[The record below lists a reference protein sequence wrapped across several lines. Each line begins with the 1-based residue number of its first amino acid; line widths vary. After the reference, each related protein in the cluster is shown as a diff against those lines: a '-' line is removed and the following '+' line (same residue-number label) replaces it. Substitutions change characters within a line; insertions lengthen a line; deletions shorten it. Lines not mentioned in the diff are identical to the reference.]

1 MNGNSDQIRSKLS
14 TKIVNTMLA
23 IILVLGLSPLSKA
36 SASVVNDSAQQ
47 NAEQAQQVATESA
60 DSASGSASDATGA
73 VSGTASAASGT
84 AAANGSAS
92 GTANAATGTAATP
105 ADQSANSVTGG
116 GASGAVSTNS
126 AATANASASQNTPQ
140 PAAQNGNGVAVQA
153 NEYNPDA
160 ESREVT
166 QGLSVTIYKD
176 KGCNDPL
183 GDEAVSA
190 DTVLYGKVNI
200 DFSSSEAPTLACP
213 NIAYKLPA
221 DQIDAPNQGPST
233 LYDSGNNVAGTW
245 SIKDGVAYLKYNED
259 WLRAHSSNMTAHF
272 SFDFTLADSNKG
284 DGSQTTVSFPRVA
297 NGVTIK
303 TKDGN
308 VDGNKF
314 GASPS
319 KEWETPKFDA
329 SDNSYTWTIRVSP
342 STFATNLTI
351 DDEIGSN
358 LEYVSDSFK
367 LVDANGNQVAGTC
380 SASIDGKK
388 AAISL
393 GDLSKGTYYVQYK
406 TTVSSSALSA
416 LKDNTQL
423 ENVGNKATW
432 TWGKDGQNKSNEVSR
447 DPQKVKYNM
456 VSKSSS
462 GTSDDITWTV
472 ELNAGDLKADMS
484 NYAFSDTLGAGHSF
498 KQGTQYEVKD
508 ASGATI
514 ASGPVDPSTKN
525 LQVTLPSNVGKQKLT
540 VTYHTTMDDASSKDA
555 VSNKVEATPPASS
568 VYPKGE
574 AEASYQPDDNETYI
588 TKKLT
593 DSSTVEQ
600 DGYATWSST
609 INFTK
614 LSQSTDPTTIV
625 FYDKIE
631 KKAWTG
637 HMTFDNV
644 VVSVDGTNQVLSKDT
659 DYALTK
665 NGQYSEI
672 EITFK
677 NTDLV
682 KSLLGANGH
691 DVIVSYRT
699 HCDISNDVYTNT
711 SSLKVS
717 NVDKGS
723 ASDSYAIDKAVIPE
737 VSKWVGGTWWDANY
751 YWGEGEAKGAWIT
764 SWNVA
769 VNKTSKS
776 GKAVAAA
783 DLKGQP
789 IVVKDTMDKG
799 MVYVDGSAGY
809 NLIADNNSLSKWQQ
823 DFKNSGSVSAQD
835 GKTVF
840 TIPTDAVTT
849 AEGSTK
855 AYAELWY
862 RTAVKPSSVE
872 VGTSKDFSNTAEA
885 KSGETVFPSA
895 TSKTTVTNNVLE
907 KTSARAADDSHVTYT
922 IKVNPN
928 ALDLNPNSDS
938 LTLTDVMDSGCSFTN
953 GSLRV
958 TQNGN
963 DITNSISYSLEN
975 TQGDNGAAATKLTL
989 TVPDSASLVVTYDV
1003 APQGALD
1010 DEVVIN
1016 NTVSLNGFTNAV
1028 VPTSGKWRVQKSNAG
1043 TEAQSYGIT
1052 VRKTDD
1058 TGKMPLKGAQFSLYK
1073 VDLDKSTANNLVTE
1087 PVSGNVDVETN
1098 LFGVASFGSKDQ
1110 PLDANV
1116 LYYYVETKAPSGYE
1130 ITNPNP
1136 TYVMFSGTSAQDK
1149 KDYAAAL
1156 EKAQALGI
1164 NPSAGTSFSVY
1175 DKKKDETQPTGSAML
1190 SVQKKVNSGDPAAD
1204 QSFDFSIVG
1213 NDEASKSKMP
1223 EHISATT
1230 TGVSVAS
1237 FGKINFTKE
1246 DIGKTYVYTIKETS
1260 AAPNDGKVWTMARD
1274 VTATVTVGSPTEDA
1288 PSVIPVSVAYSS
1300 ASADGSAALFNNTF
1314 KAPDSATAQLKI
1326 HKTVEAVE
1334 GSNISPD
1341 EKFTFELYKA
1351 DENGDKTD
1359 EKIGDSISVE
1369 RNGEANF
1376 EDLSFDAE
1384 GTCNYVIHEV
1394 GHDDHGW
1401 VPASDVKAQ
1410 VVVGKSN
1417 DGARFEVKSITY
1429 NGKADECASF
1439 VDTYKAKGTSAQLGA
1454 KKLLDGAVLN
1464 KDQFQFQLKDADG
1477 KVLQTKANDGD
1488 GKVTFDDISYDKA
1501 GEYVY
1506 SISEV
1511 IPSDAVNDVKD
1522 GITYDPSA
1530 HTVKVV
1536 VTDGGQG
1543 QLHASVKYDD
1553 SDTVPVFTNKYTPA
1567 TGSFSID
1574 IQKTVN
1580 GSSENGIVNGYAFSA
1595 AAMGDNA
1602 DQAPKLD
1609 SIITG
1614 EDGKAS
1620 FVGSLAESDMG
1631 KTYRYEISETSKQ
1644 KDGWTNALSQTVEVK
1659 VSDHRNAEGKIDA
1672 AISYPEG
1679 ASCLTFN
1686 NTYTAKGS
1694 ATLSV
1699 VKQVN
1704 GEAPAEDQAFDF
1716 ALSRDGADA
1725 DSAEAPLPEQCTATT
1740 NGSASASFGAIEF
1753 TKDDI
1758 GKTYHYVITETSNL
1772 GDGWTKADPVK
1783 VTVSVGEPSSDNL
1796 ASIPVSVSYGDN
1808 NAASQDGSALFNNTY
1823 REVGGSFSLAL
1834 KKSVEGKNLDR
1845 SFDFAV
1851 EAVGENADNAPRFEQ
1866 TVASS
1871 DESGNASFGFAK
1883 LTAENKG
1890 KTYTYKISETSSL
1903 GAGWTKAADVYAKVA
1918 VSDSLN
1924 NEGDYW
1930 ATVSYSANKDGSAP
1944 YSGSA
1949 QFANKYQQ
1957 ASGSFGLDLV
1967 KTVNGKSEN
1976 VSGFWFKATSDDEGA
1991 PSFDEQVTDAEG
2003 KASFKF
2009 DGLDDSYEGKEFT
2022 YTISEDLENG
2032 KGWTKAADVA
2042 AKVQIGQRGDDNKF
2056 HPTVTY
2062 EGFSAGSVAAFNNT
2076 YTATGSAVLSVI
2088 KKVNGAEPDSD
2099 AEFEFALSAGLK
2111 TRDAPLPSV
2120 TTCKT
2125 IGSKAAKFGEI
2136 SYSLSDAGKT
2146 YEYRIHETTPAT
2158 VGWTMAGDVIA
2169 KVTVGVDNGDG
2180 TLKPST
2186 VEYVDADN
2194 EQASAAVD
2202 TQNSAALFNNQYQQA
2217 SGKFQLGLTKTVN
2230 GGVPLQGETF
2240 KFSATSSDEGAPTF
2254 NNVTTDE
2261 NGEAKFAEAT
2271 LSDKDAGKT
2280 YTYRIHEVSDLT
2292 DGSGSWTKAPDV
2304 IATVQVSN
2312 RTDNNELT
2320 ATVTYKQD
2328 SAEARSAESAAVFNN
2343 EYQPKSV
2350 SAPIEISKT
2359 VNGGALLTGESF
2371 TFQLTDNDG
2380 KQIGEEKTISGND
2393 AEAKAT
2399 FTTPDLTEPGEYT
2412 YWVKESS
2419 SPGENWTNDEPIK
2432 VVVKVGTEGKR
2443 DLKIE
2448 SVKYFRGT
2456 EELPAAVFNNTHADK
2471 NAEAFLKVS
2480 KTVNGA
2486 EDKNL
2491 QKQFEFQLQPKN
2503 NAPMPEGFDKATV
2516 TGTSSVSFSKIVYDK
2531 AGAYNY
2537 VIHESS
2543 KPGPGWKN
2551 AADVNATVEVGYA
2564 DNGRDLVVKS
2574 IEYNNQKVDAAAF
2587 DNAYEATGQVTLSV
2601 VKQVNGKDPMAG
2613 EKFQFALTGQ
2623 NGAPMPAEGV
2633 TCETVGNALA
2643 QFGSIPFTLADAG
2656 KTYTYTISEVS
2667 QGGFGWKMADPVTAT
2682 VTVGQDSGDGTLSAS
2697 TVTYSV
2703 SGANGEAALF
2713 NNIYT
2718 ANTQVALGVHKTVQ
2732 GGTDKVKD
2740 ESFDF
2745 ELHEAD
2751 EQGNMTG
2758 EVIGTVSA
2766 KANETKSFNP
2776 ISYTTADAGKT
2787 FTYWIHEVGHNDKG
2801 WTADKDAKVTVK
2813 VSENADRS
2821 LATEVAYDRGA
2832 SAAEFANTYATSGQ
2846 ATLSVLKTV
2855 NGGTDEGMGQKFHFD
2870 LYNADDQG
2878 NAQGEKISSVEAGV
2892 GEKASFGAI
2901 DLSGEGTYHYV
2912 IKEAGYNDGAWFAA
2926 GDVVATVTA
2935 ADNGDGTLNV
2945 SVKYSNA
2952 DSQQDAALFDNAY
2965 APATATIQVKKTVN
2979 GEKAPADTHF
2989 TFELQ
2994 PQDGAPMPEEATAD
3008 TFGGDTCSF
3017 GDIEYT
3023 QPDTYRYVIHET
3035 ANLGEGWTNAADVP
3049 VTVKV
3054 VRDGDA
3060 RTLKVES
3067 VDYGDST
3074 YVEDGQ
3080 TMALFDNKYVP
3091 SQPEGP
3097 GSNTP
3102 EQQQPAGGASSDSQ
3116 AVTNDVKAAGVKTG
3130 DNLMVVGGAIA
3141 VVAVAAAAIAAFAL
3155 RRRKH

>member
-36 SASVVNDSAQQ
+36 SASVVNDPVQQ

-153 NEYNPDA
+153 SGSSGSIIIDEDTASNVTLEIFTDANHANKWNGEPITENDTLYAAMKVAFSSSDTPNPNQLVVKYKFPSNISVKDLDGGVLRDDTGNRA
-160 ESREVT
+160 GTWTVGSDGYAVLTYDESWVKNHPSGVVANLEFEFALNAGTVH
-166 QGLSVTIYKD
+166 D
-176 KGCNDPL
+176 
-183 GDEAVSA
+183 GD
-190 DTVLYGKVNI
+190 KVNI
-200 DFSSSEAPTLACP
+200 AFP
-213 NIAYKLPA
+213 
-221 DQIDAPNQGPST
+221 G
-233 LYDSGNNVAGTW
+233 AGRVV
-245 SIKDGVAYLKYNED
+245 SI
-259 WLRAHSSNMTAHF
+259 
-272 SFDFTLADSNKG
+272 
-284 DGSQTTVSFPRVA
+284 P
-297 NGVTIK
+297 IK
-303 TKDGN
+303 EGN
-308 VDGNKF
+308 VNGNKW
-314 GASPS
+314 GNYNASTG
-319 KEWETPKFDA
+319 KI
-329 SDNSYTWTIRVSP
+329 TWTIQLNPETDV
-342 STFATNLTI
+342 
-351 DDEIGSN
+351 SN
-358 LEYVSDSFK
+358 LVVSDTLGKNLSFVEGSFK
-367 LVDANGNQVAGTC
+367 L
-380 SASIDGKK
+380 DGKEVTGT
-388 AAISL
+388 INGQTSTITCGL
-393 GDLSKGTYYVQYK
+393 VSKGWHTLTYE
-406 TTVSSSALSA
+406 TTISEEALTKLGNNES
-416 LKDNTQL
+416 LSDVDND
-423 ENVGNKATW
+423 ATW
-432 TWGKDGQNKSNEVSR
+432 SWGTSGQKKDPGVHSDGPNNIQ
-447 DPQKVKYNM
+447 YNM
-456 VSKSSS
+456 VSKSAGS
-462 GTSDDITWTV
+462 GSSDDITWTV
-472 ELNAGDLKADMS
+472 SVNGGNLKADMAGYKFTDS
-484 NYAFSDTLGAGHSF
+484 LQPGHTYKGSATIKADDGTTTTVDLDPSSGSFEYVFPDGAG
-498 KQGTQYEVKD
+498 KQHY
-508 ASGATI
+508 TI
-514 ASGPVDPSTKN
+514 
-525 LQVTLPSNVGKQKLT
+525 
-540 VTYHTTMDDASSKDA
+540 TYHTQMTDTSSKDEVKNTA
-555 VSNKVEATPPASS
+555 TVEKENAPSGRSENRYLPPDNDPYINKS
-568 VYPKGE
+568 
-574 AEASYQPDDNETYI
+574 
-588 TKKLT
+588 LT
-593 DSSTVEQ
+593 DSSEIANGVAKWKSII
-600 DGYATWSST
+600 Y
-609 INFTK
+609 F
-614 LSQSTDPTTIV
+614 SQMAKGTDPNSVEFSDWISIPGNNKRALFSDVVLTT
-625 FYDKIE
+625 
-631 KKAWTG
+631 A
-637 HMTFDNV
+637 
-644 VVSVDGTNQVLSKDT
+644 DGTGLVQGSDYVLKSDEWNK
-659 DYALTK
+659 
-665 NGQYSEI
+665 I
-672 EITFK
+672 VITFSEAC
-677 NTDLV
+677 V
-682 KSLLGANGH
+682 KKLIDEKT
-691 DVIVSYRT
+691 DVIVSYT
-699 HCDISNDVYTNT
+699 TTVTDPVNGAYLNT
-711 SSLKVS
+711 SQIQTDKITKQANASYDYDNGSLPAITKKQTNDT
-717 NVDKGS
+717 NVEWDQ
-723 ASDSYAIDKAVIPE
+723 SYD
-737 VSKWVGGTWWDANY
+737 WGDGT
-751 YWGEGEAKGAWIT
+751 KGAWIV
-764 SWNVA
+764 SWTVHVNCDEPNSWTHNSANVDFA
-769 VNKTSKS
+769 GADVTVVDSLPDNSVV
-776 GKAVAAA
+776 VA
-783 DLKGQP
+783 D
-789 IVVKDTMDKG
+789 
-799 MVYVDGSAGY
+799 SAKY
-809 NLIADNNSLSKWQQ
+809 NLWGANIWWQIP
-823 DFKNSGSVSAQD
+823 SVDSSSNPV
-835 GKTVF
+835 KF
-840 TIPTDAVTT
+840 TIPTKNAGEHYKGIVELQYKTATKASDIEAGKTTTLTNTAT
-849 AEGSTK
+849 AESGTKKFPEGSKSVDVDNKVITK
-855 AYAELWY
+855 DAQQVPNDSYIRY
-862 RTAVKPSSVE
+862 
-872 VGTSKDFSNTAEA
+872 
-885 KSGETVFPSA
+885 TV
-895 TSKTTVTNNVLE
+895 N
-907 KTSARAADDSHVTYT
+907 
-922 IKVNPN
+922 VNPG
-928 ALDLNPNSDS
+928 ALDLSQDSDE
-938 LTLTDVMDSGCSFTN
+938 LTLTDEMDAKCTFDPSSLVVKDLNTGDEVQGCSAK
-953 GSLRV
+953 
-958 TQNGN
+958 
-963 DITNSISYSLEN
+963 ISN
-975 TQGDNGAAATKLTL
+975 VDGKTRLTL
-989 TVPDSASLVVTYDV
+989 TVPDQRALSVSYEVKPAGQVGDTVHLTNDASLSCDVGGAASHSKDWVVQRSSAS
-1003 APQGALD
+1003 
-1010 DEVVIN
+1010 
-1016 NTVSLNGFTNAV
+1016 
-1028 VPTSGKWRVQKSNAG
+1028 TSGS
-1043 TEAQSYGIT
+1043 SYGFSIT
-1052 VRKTDD
+1052 KYDESD
-1058 TGKMPLKGAQFSLYK
+1058 LSKKLKGAEFTLYQ
-1073 VDLDKSTANNLVTE
+1073 VDIAKAQNLVSGGMFLDEAIQQASTVKTTSETGEDGSVTFGTE
-1087 PVSGNVDVETN
+1087 ND
-1098 LFGVASFGSKDQ
+1098 
-1110 PLDANV
+1110 PLSQAV
-1116 LYYYVETKAPSGYE
+1116 LYWYKETSAPSGYKLSD
-1130 ITNPNP
+1130 NVQ
-1136 TYVMFSGTSAQDK
+1136 YVMLSGSTDQMKEQYKEAYEQAKQLGVDPSNAYSLIATDEAN
-1149 KDYAAAL
+1149 DAA
-1156 EKAQALGI
+1156 
-1164 NPSAGTSFSVY
+1164 
-1175 DKKKDETQPTGSAML
+1175 TGSATL
-1190 SVQKKVNSGDPAAD
+1190 AVQKKVNGSDPADGA
-1204 QSFDFSIVG
+1204 SFNFKLSAVDG
-1213 NDEASKSKMP
+1213 APMPASGG
-1223 EHISATT
+1223 EEVATT
-1230 TGVSVAS
+1230 GKDAKS
-1237 FGKINFTKE
+1237 FGSVTFDTPGTYEYKIE
-1246 DIGKTYVYTIKETS
+1246 ETS
-1260 AAPNDGKVWTMARD
+1260 PAPDDGNVWTMAGPVYAR
-1274 VTATVTVGSPTEDA
+1274 VTVGDA
-1288 PSVIPVSVAYSS
+1288 AGDSKVLPVSVKYYSDEACEHE
-1300 ASADGSAALFNNTF
+1300 ASDSVAVFNNTF

-1351 DENGDKTD
+1351 VENGDKTD

-1384 GTCNYVIHEV
+1384 GTYNYVIHEV

-1543 QLHASVKYDD
+1543 QLHASVEYGD
-1553 SDTVPVFTNKYTPA
+1553 SDTVPTFTNKYTPA
-1567 TGSFSID
+1567 TGF
-1574 IQKTVN
+1574 
-1580 GSSENGIVNGYAFSA
+1580 
-1595 AAMGDNA
+1595 
-1602 DQAPKLD
+1602 
-1609 SIITG
+1609 
-1614 EDGKAS
+1614 
-1620 FVGSLAESDMG
+1620 
-1631 KTYRYEISETSKQ
+1631 
-1644 KDGWTNALSQTVEVK
+1644 
-1659 VSDHRNAEGKIDA
+1659 
-1672 AISYPEG
+1672 
-1679 ASCLTFN
+1679 
-1686 NTYTAKGS
+1686 

-1704 GEAPAEDQAFDF
+1704 GEAPAKGQTFDF

-1725 DSAEAPLPEQCTATT
+1725 DSAEAPLPEQCSATT

-1783 VTVSVGEPSSDNL
+1783 ATVSVGEPSSDNL

-1903 GAGWTKAADVYAKVA
+1903 GTGWTKAADVYAKVA

-1930 ATVSYSANKDGSAP
+1930 ATVSYSANEDGSAP

-1949 QFANKYQQ
+1949 QFVNKYQQ

-2009 DGLDDSYEGKEFT
+2009 DGLDDSYAGKEFT

-2032 KGWTKAADVA
+2032 KGWTKAADVVA
-2042 AKVQIGQRGDDNKF
+2042 MVQIGQRGDDNKF

-2062 EGFSAGSVAAFNNT
+2062 EGFPSGSVPTFNNT
-2076 YTATGSAVLSVI
+2076 YTATGSATLSVV
-2088 KKVNGAEPDSD
+2088 KKVNGNDPDSD
-2099 AEFEFALSAGLK
+2099 AEFEFALGSE
-2111 TRDAPLPSV
+2111 THDAPLPSV

-2125 IGSKAAKFGEI
+2125 IGSNEASFGEI

-2186 VEYVDADN
+2186 VEYVKADA
-2194 EQASAAVD
+2194 EQTSASVD
-2202 TQNSAALFNNQYQQA
+2202 AQNSAALFNNQYQQA

-2240 KFSATSSDEGAPTF
+2240 EFSATSSDEGAPTF

-2380 KQIGEEKTISGND
+2380 KQIGEEKTISGSD

-2412 YWVKESS
+2412 YWVKETS

-2456 EELPAAVFNNTHADK
+2456 EELPAAVFNNIHADK
-2471 NAEAFLKVS
+2471 KAEAVLKVS
-2480 KTVNGA
+2480 KTVNGTKD
-2486 EDKNL
+2486 ENL

-2516 TGTSSVSFSKIVYDK
+2516 TGTSSAWFGKIVYDK
-2531 AGAYNY
+2531 AGTYNY

-2543 KPGPGWKN
+2543 EPGAGWTN
-2551 AADVNATVEVGYA
+2551 AADVEATVEVAYA

-2574 IEYNNQKVDAAAF
+2574 IEYNNQKTDAAAF
-2587 DNAYEATGQVTLSV
+2587 DNTYEATGQATLSV
-2601 VKQVNGKDPMAG
+2601 AKQVNGKDPLAG

-2732 GGTDKVKD
+2732 GGTDKVRD

-2787 FTYWIHEVGHNDKG
+2787 FMYWIHEVGHNDKG

-2832 SAAEFANTYATSGQ
+2832 SAAEFTNTYATSGQ

-2855 NGGTDEGMGQKFHFD
+2855 NGGTDEGVGQKFHFD

-2892 GEKASFGAI
+2892 GEKANFGAI

-3054 VRDGDA
+3054 VRDEDA

-3097 GSNTP
+3097 GGNTP

>member
-1 MNGNSDQIRSKLS
+1 
-14 TKIVNTMLA
+14 
-23 IILVLGLSPLSKA
+23 
-36 SASVVNDSAQQ
+36 
-47 NAEQAQQVATESA
+47 
-60 DSASGSASDATGA
+60 
-73 VSGTASAASGT
+73 
-84 AAANGSAS
+84 
-92 GTANAATGTAATP
+92 
-105 ADQSANSVTGG
+105 
-116 GASGAVSTNS
+116 
-126 AATANASASQNTPQ
+126 
-140 PAAQNGNGVAVQA
+140 
-153 NEYNPDA
+153 
-160 ESREVT
+160 
-166 QGLSVTIYKD
+166 
-176 KGCNDPL
+176 
-183 GDEAVSA
+183 
-190 DTVLYGKVNI
+190 
-200 DFSSSEAPTLACP
+200 
-213 NIAYKLPA
+213 
-221 DQIDAPNQGPST
+221 
-233 LYDSGNNVAGTW
+233 
-245 SIKDGVAYLKYNED
+245 
-259 WLRAHSSNMTAHF
+259 
-272 SFDFTLADSNKG
+272 
-284 DGSQTTVSFPRVA
+284 
-297 NGVTIK
+297 
-303 TKDGN
+303 
-308 VDGNKF
+308 
-314 GASPS
+314 
-319 KEWETPKFDA
+319 
-329 SDNSYTWTIRVSP
+329 
-342 STFATNLTI
+342 
-351 DDEIGSN
+351 
-358 LEYVSDSFK
+358 
-367 LVDANGNQVAGTC
+367 
-380 SASIDGKK
+380 
-388 AAISL
+388 
-393 GDLSKGTYYVQYK
+393 
-406 TTVSSSALSA
+406 
-416 LKDNTQL
+416 
-423 ENVGNKATW
+423 
-432 TWGKDGQNKSNEVSR
+432 
-447 DPQKVKYNM
+447 M

-555 VSNKVEATPPASS
+555 VSNKVEVTPPASS

-723 ASDSYAIDKAVIPE
+723 ASDFYAIDKAVIPE
-737 VSKWVGGTWWDANY
+737 VSKWVGGTWWDENY

-855 AYAELWY
+855 AYVELWY

-872 VGTSKDFSNTAEA
+872 AGTSKDFSNTAEA

-895 TSKTTVTNNVLE
+895 TSKATVTNNVLE

-958 TQNGN
+958 TQDGN
-963 DITNSISYSLEN
+963 DITSNISYSLEN
-975 TQGDNGAAATKLTL
+975 TQGDNGATATKLTL
-989 TVPDSASLVVTYDV
+989 TVPDSTSLVITYDV

-1058 TGKMPLKGAQFSLYK
+1058 TGKMPLQGAQFSLYK

-1087 PVSGNVDVETN
+1087 PVSGNVNVETN
-1098 LFGVASFGSKDQ
+1098 PFGVASFGSKDQ

-1156 EKAQALGI
+1156 EKARALGI

-1230 TGVSVAS
+1230 TGASVAS

-1300 ASADGSAALFNNTF
+1300 ASAEGSAALFNNTF

-1351 DENGDKTD
+1351 DEKGDKID

-1376 EDLSFDAE
+1376 ENLSFDAE
-1384 GTCNYVIHEV
+1384 GTYNYVIHEV
-1394 GHDDHGW
+1394 GHDSNGW
-1401 VPASDVKAQ
+1401 APASDVKAQ

-1417 DGARFEVKSITY
+1417 DGARFEVKNITY
-1429 NGKADECASF
+1429 NGKADGCASF
-1439 VDTYKAKGTSAQLGA
+1439 VDTYKAEGVTAQLGA
-1454 KKLLDGAVLN
+1454 KKFFDGAALN

-1477 KVLQTKANDGD
+1477 KVLQTKVNDAD
-1488 GKVTFDDISYDKA
+1488 GKVAFDDIRYDKA

-1506 SISEV
+1506 TISEV
-1511 IPSDAVNDVKD
+1511 VPSDAVNDVKD
-1522 GITYDPSA
+1522 GITYDSSKHVA
-1530 HTVKVV
+1530 KVV
-1536 VTDGGQG
+1536 VTDDGQG
-1543 QLHASVKYDD
+1543 QLHASVKYDY
-1553 SDTVPVFTNKYTPA
+1553 SDTVPTFTNKYTPA

-1580 GSSENGIVNGYAFSA
+1580 GSFENGIANGYAFSA
-1595 AAMGDNA
+1595 TATGDNA
-1602 DQAPKLD
+1602 DQVPVLN

-1704 GEAPAEDQAFDF
+1704 GEAPAEGQTFDF

-1772 GDGWTKADPVK
+1772 GGGWTKADPVK

-1796 ASIPVSVSYGDN
+1796 VSIPVSVSYGDN
-1808 NAASQDGSALFNNTY
+1808 NDASQDGSALFNN
-1823 REVGGSFSLAL
+1823 
-1834 KKSVEGKNLDR
+1834 
-1845 SFDFAV
+1845 
-1851 EAVGENADNAPRFEQ
+1851 
-1866 TVASS
+1866 
-1871 DESGNASFGFAK
+1871 
-1883 LTAENKG
+1883 
-1890 KTYTYKISETSSL
+1890 
-1903 GAGWTKAADVYAKVA
+1903 
-1918 VSDSLN
+1918 
-1924 NEGDYW
+1924 
-1930 ATVSYSANKDGSAP
+1930 
-1944 YSGSA
+1944 
-1949 QFANKYQQ
+1949 KYEQ
-1957 ASGSFGLDLV
+1957 ASGSFSLDLV

-1976 VSGFWFKATSDDEGA
+1976 VSGFKFKATSKDEGA

-2032 KGWTKAADVA
+2032 KGWTKAADVV

-2056 HPTVTY
+2056 HPTVAY
-2062 EGFSAGSVAAFNNT
+2062 EGFPSGSAAAFNNT
-2076 YTATGSAVLSVI
+2076 YTATGSAVLSVA
-2088 KKVNGAEPDSD
+2088 KKVNGAEPGAD

-2125 IGSKAAKFGEI
+2125 IGSNAAKFGEI

-2169 KVTVGVDNGDG
+2169 KVTVGTDNGDG

-2186 VEYVDADN
+2186 VEYVDVDN

-2230 GGVPLQGETF
+2230 GSVHLQGETF
-2240 KFSATSSDEGAPTF
+2240 EFSATSSDEGAPAF
-2254 NNVTTDE
+2254 DNVHTDE
-2261 NGEAKFAEAT
+2261 NGEAKFAEAA
-2271 LSDKDAGKT
+2271 LSDNDAGKT

-2312 RTDNNELT
+2312 RSDNNELT

-2343 EYQPKSV
+2343 EYQPESA
-2350 SAPIEISKT
+2350 SAPIEVSKT
-2359 VNGGALLTGESF
+2359 VNGGALLVGESF
-2371 TFQLTDNDG
+2371 TFQLIDSDG
-2380 KQIGEEKTISGND
+2380 RQIGEEKTISGSD

-2399 FTTPDLTEPGEYT
+2399 FATPDLTEPGEYT
-2412 YWVKESS
+2412 YWVKETS

-2448 SVKYFRGT
+2448 SVKYFRGA
-2456 EELPAAVFNNTHADK
+2456 EELSAAVFNNIHADK
-2471 NAEAFLKVS
+2471 KAEAVLKVS

-2486 EDKNL
+2486 KDENL
-2491 QKQFEFQLQPKN
+2491 QKRFEFQLQPKN

-2516 TGTSSVSFSKIVYDK
+2516 TGPSSASFGKIVYDK
-2531 AGAYNY
+2531 AGTYSY

-2543 KPGPGWKN
+2543 EPGAGWTN
-2551 AADVNATVEVGYA
+2551 AADVEATVEVAYA

-2574 IEYNNQKVDAAAF
+2574 IEYNNQKTDAAAF
-2587 DNAYEATGQVTLSV
+2587 DNAYEATGQATLSV
-2601 VKQVNGKDPMAG
+2601 AKQVNGKDPLAG

-2682 VTVGQDSGDGTLSAS
+2682 VTVGQDSGDGTLSAP

-2703 SGANGEAALF
+2703 PSANGEAALF

-2801 WTADKDAKVTVK
+2801 WTADKDVKVTVK

-2832 SAAEFANTYATSGQ
+2832 SVTEFTNTYATSGQ

-2855 NGGTDEGMGQKFHFD
+2855 NGGTDEGMGQRFHFD

-2878 NAQGEKISSVEAGV
+2878 NAQGEKIGSVETGV

-2901 DLSGEGTYHYV
+2901 DLSGEGAYHYV

-2935 ADNGDGTLNV
+2935 TDNGDGTLNV

-2952 DSQQDAALFDNAY
+2952 SVQQDAALFDNAY

-3035 ANLGEGWTNAADVP
+3035 VNLGEGWTNAADVP

-3054 VRDGDA
+3054 VRDEDA

>member
-1 MNGNSDQIRSKLS
+1 M
-14 TKIVNTMLA
+14 
-23 IILVLGLSPLSKA
+23 
-36 SASVVNDSAQQ
+36 
-47 NAEQAQQVATESA
+47 
-60 DSASGSASDATGA
+60 
-73 VSGTASAASGT
+73 
-84 AAANGSAS
+84 
-92 GTANAATGTAATP
+92 
-105 ADQSANSVTGG
+105 
-116 GASGAVSTNS
+116 
-126 AATANASASQNTPQ
+126 
-140 PAAQNGNGVAVQA
+140 
-153 NEYNPDA
+153 
-160 ESREVT
+160 
-166 QGLSVTIYKD
+166 
-176 KGCNDPL
+176 
-183 GDEAVSA
+183 
-190 DTVLYGKVNI
+190 
-200 DFSSSEAPTLACP
+200 
-213 NIAYKLPA
+213 
-221 DQIDAPNQGPST
+221 
-233 LYDSGNNVAGTW
+233 
-245 SIKDGVAYLKYNED
+245 
-259 WLRAHSSNMTAHF
+259 
-272 SFDFTLADSNKG
+272 
-284 DGSQTTVSFPRVA
+284 
-297 NGVTIK
+297 
-303 TKDGN
+303 
-308 VDGNKF
+308 
-314 GASPS
+314 
-319 KEWETPKFDA
+319 
-329 SDNSYTWTIRVSP
+329 
-342 STFATNLTI
+342 
-351 DDEIGSN
+351 
-358 LEYVSDSFK
+358 
-367 LVDANGNQVAGTC
+367 
-380 SASIDGKK
+380 
-388 AAISL
+388 
-393 GDLSKGTYYVQYK
+393 
-406 TTVSSSALSA
+406 
-416 LKDNTQL
+416 
-423 ENVGNKATW
+423 
-432 TWGKDGQNKSNEVSR
+432 
-447 DPQKVKYNM
+447 
-456 VSKSSS
+456 
-462 GTSDDITWTV
+462 
-472 ELNAGDLKADMS
+472 
-484 NYAFSDTLGAGHSF
+484 
-498 KQGTQYEVKD
+498 
-508 ASGATI
+508 
-514 ASGPVDPSTKN
+514 
-525 LQVTLPSNVGKQKLT
+525 
-540 VTYHTTMDDASSKDA
+540 
-555 VSNKVEATPPASS
+555 
-568 VYPKGE
+568 
-574 AEASYQPDDNETYI
+574 
-588 TKKLT
+588 
-593 DSSTVEQ
+593 
-600 DGYATWSST
+600 
-609 INFTK
+609 
-614 LSQSTDPTTIV
+614 
-625 FYDKIE
+625 
-631 KKAWTG
+631 
-637 HMTFDNV
+637 
-644 VVSVDGTNQVLSKDT
+644 
-659 DYALTK
+659 
-665 NGQYSEI
+665 
-672 EITFK
+672 
-677 NTDLV
+677 

-699 HCDISNDVYTNT
+699 HCDITNDVYTNT
-711 SSLKVS
+711 SSLKVN

-723 ASDSYAIDKAVIPE
+723 ASDSYTIDKAVIPE

-751 YWGEGEAKGAWIT
+751 SWGEGEAKGAWIT
-764 SWNVA
+764 SWNVT

-789 IVVKDTMDKG
+789 IVVEDAMDKG
-799 MVYVDGSAGY
+799 MMYVDGSAGY

-823 DFKNSGSVSAQD
+823 DFKNSGSVSLQD
-835 GKTVF
+835 DKTVF

-849 AEGSTK
+849 AEGTTK

-872 VGTSKDFSNTAEA
+872 AGASKDFSNTAEA

-907 KTSARAADDSHVTYT
+907 KTSTRAADDSHVTYT

-963 DITNSISYSLEN
+963 DITSSISYSLEN

-989 TVPDSASLVVTYDV
+989 TVPDSTSLVITYDV

-1028 VPTSGKWRVQKSNAG
+1028 VPTSGKWRVQESNAG

-1058 TGKMPLKGAQFSLYK
+1058 TGKMPLEGAQFSLYK
-1073 VDLDKSTANNLVTE
+1073 VDLDKSTASNLVTE
-1087 PVSGNVDVETN
+1087 PVNGNVDVETN

-1156 EKAQALGI
+1156 KKAQALGI

-1175 DKKKDETQPTGSAML
+1175 DKKKDETQLTGSATL
-1190 SVQKKVNSGDPAAD
+1190 SVQKKVNDGDPAAD

-1213 NDEASKSKMP
+1213 NDEASKAKMP
-1223 EHISATT
+1223 ENTSTTT
-1230 TGVSVAS
+1230 TGASVAS
-1237 FGKINFTKE
+1237 FGKINFSKE

-1260 AAPNDGKVWTMARD
+1260 AAPNDGKVWTMAKD

-1288 PSVIPVSVAYSS
+1288 PSIIPVSVAYSS
-1300 ASADGSAALFNNTF
+1300 ANDGGSAALFNNTF
-1314 KAPDSATAQLKI
+1314 KAPDSATAQL
-1326 HKTVEAVE
+1326 V
-1334 GSNISPD
+1334 
-1341 EKFTFELYKA
+1341 
-1351 DENGDKTD
+1351 
-1359 EKIGDSISVE
+1359 
-1369 RNGEANF
+1369 
-1376 EDLSFDAE
+1376 
-1384 GTCNYVIHEV
+1384 
-1394 GHDDHGW
+1394 
-1401 VPASDVKAQ
+1401 
-1410 VVVGKSN
+1410 
-1417 DGARFEVKSITY
+1417 
-1429 NGKADECASF
+1429 
-1439 VDTYKAKGTSAQLGA
+1439 A
-1454 KKLLDGAVLN
+1454 KKFFDGAVLA

-1477 KVLQTKANDGD
+1477 KVLQTKANDAD
-1488 GKVTFDDISYDKA
+1488 GNVAFDAVKYDKP
-1501 GEYVY
+1501 GTYQY

-1511 IPSDAVNDVKD
+1511 IPSDVVNGVKD
-1522 GITYDPSA
+1522 GVTYDSSTHIA
-1530 HTVKVV
+1530 KVV

-1543 QLHASVKYDD
+1543 QLHASVEYDD
-1553 SDTVPVFTNKYTPA
+1553 SNAVPTFTNKYTPA
-1567 TGSFSID
+1567 TGF
-1574 IQKTVN
+1574 
-1580 GSSENGIVNGYAFSA
+1580 
-1595 AAMGDNA
+1595 
-1602 DQAPKLD
+1602 
-1609 SIITG
+1609 
-1614 EDGKAS
+1614 
-1620 FVGSLAESDMG
+1620 
-1631 KTYRYEISETSKQ
+1631 
-1644 KDGWTNALSQTVEVK
+1644 
-1659 VSDHRNAEGKIDA
+1659 
-1672 AISYPEG
+1672 
-1679 ASCLTFN
+1679 
-1686 NTYTAKGS
+1686 

-1704 GEAPAEDQAFDF
+1704 GEAPAKGQTFDF

-1725 DSAEAPLPEQCTATT
+1725 DSAEAPLPEQCSATT

-1903 GAGWTKAADVYAKVA
+1903 GTGWTKAADVYAKVA

-1930 ATVSYSANKDGSAP
+1930 ATVSYSANEDGSAP

-1949 QFANKYQQ
+1949 QFVNKYQQ

-2032 KGWTKAADVA
+2032 KGWTKAADVV

-2062 EGFSAGSVAAFNNT
+2062 EGFPSGSVATFNNT
-2076 YTATGSAVLSVI
+2076 YTATGSATLSVA
-2088 KKVNGAEPDSD
+2088 KKVNGSEPDSA
-2099 AEFEFALSAGLK
+2099 AEFEFALSAGSK
-2111 TRDAPLPSV
+2111 TPDAPLPSV

-2125 IGSKAAKFGEI
+2125 VGSNTASFGEI
-2136 SYSLSDAGKT
+2136 PYTLNDAGKM
-2146 YEYRIHETTPAT
+2146 YEYRIQETTPAT

-2169 KVTVGVDNGDG
+2169 KVTVGADNGDG

-2186 VEYVDADN
+2186 VEYVKADA
-2194 EQASAAVD
+2194 EQTSAAVD
-2202 TQNSAALFNNQYQQA
+2202 AQNSAALFNNQYQQA

-2230 GGVPLQGETF
+2230 GSVPLQGETF
-2240 KFSATSSDEGAPTF
+2240 EFSATSSDEGAPAF

-2271 LSDKDAGKT
+2271 LSDNDEGKT

-2419 SPGENWTNDEPIK
+2419 SPGESWTNDEPIR

-2456 EELPAAVFNNTHADK
+2456 EELSAAVFNNTHADEK
-2471 NAEAFLKVS
+2471 AEAVLKVS

-2486 EDKNL
+2486 KDENL

-2516 TGTSSVSFSKIVYDK
+2516 TGTSSASFGKIVYDK
-2531 AGAYNY
+2531 AGTYNY

-2543 KPGPGWKN
+2543 NPGSGWKN
-2551 AADVNATVEVGYA
+2551 ADDVDATVEVGYA
-2564 DNGRDLVVKS
+2564 ENGRDLVVKS
-2574 IEYNNQKVDAAAF
+2574 IEYNNQKTDAAAF
-2587 DNAYEATGQVTLSV
+2587 DNIYEATGQATLSV
-2601 VKQVNGKDPMAG
+2601 KKQVNGKDPLAG
-2613 EKFQFALTGQ
+2613 EKFQFALAGQ
-2623 NGAPMPAEGV
+2623 NGAPMPTEGT

-2667 QGGFGWKMADPVTAT
+2667 QGGSGWKMAEPVTAT
-2682 VTVGQDSGDGTLSAS
+2682 VTVGQDNGDGTLGTS

-2703 SGANGEAALF
+2703 FAANGEAALF
-2713 NNIYT
+2713 NNTYT
-2718 ANTQVALGVHKTVQ
+2718 TNTQVALGVHKTVQ
-2732 GGTDKVKD
+2732 GSTDKVKD

-2745 ELHEAD
+2745 ELHKAD
-2751 EQGNMTG
+2751 EQGNMTD

-2766 KANETKSFNP
+2766 KANETKGFDP

-2787 FTYWIHEVGHNDKG
+2787 FTYWIHEAGHNDKG
-2801 WTADKDAKVTVK
+2801 WTADKDVKVMVK
-2813 VSENADRS
+2813 VSENADRF
-2821 LATEVAYDRGA
+2821 LATEVTYSRGT
-2832 SAAEFANTYATSGQ
+2832 SAAEFTNTYATSGKV
-2846 ATLSVLKTV
+2846 TLSVLKTV
-2855 NGGTDEGMGQKFHFD
+2855 NGGTDEGVGQKFHFD

-2878 NAQGEKISSVEAGV
+2878 NAQREKIGSVETGV
-2892 GEKASFGAI
+2892 GEKVSFDAI
-2901 DLSGEGTYHYV
+2901 DLSGEGTRYYV

-2935 ADNGDGTLNV
+2935 TDNGDGTLNV
-2945 SVKYSNA
+2945 NVEYSNVN
-2952 DSQQDAALFDNAY
+2952 SQQDAALFDNAY
-2965 APATATIQVKKTVN
+2965 APVTANIQVKKTVN

-3017 GDIEYT
+3017 GSIEYSLSG
-3023 QPDTYRYVIHET
+3023 TYGYVIHET

-3054 VRDGDA
+3054 VRDEDA

-3067 VDYGDST
+3067 VDYGDSV
-3074 YVEDGQ
+3074 YAEDDQ
-3080 TMALFDNKYVP
+3080 TMALFDNKYAP

-3097 GSNTP
+3097 GNNTP
-3102 EQQQPAGGASSDSQ
+3102 EQQQPAGGVASDSQ
-3116 AVTNDVKAAGVKTG
+3116 AASNDVKAAGVKTG

>member
-36 SASVVNDSAQQ
+36 SASVVNDPAQQ
-47 NAEQAQQVATESA
+47 SAEQAQQVATESA

-73 VSGTASAASGT
+73 VSGT

-508 ASGATI
+508 ASGVTI

-555 VSNKVEATPPASS
+555 VSNKVEVTPPASS

-682 KSLLGANGH
+682 KSLLGVNGH

-872 VGTSKDFSNTAEA
+872 AGTSKDFSNTAEA

-1230 TGVSVAS
+1230 TGASVAS

-1260 AAPNDGKVWTMARD
+1260 AAPNDDKVWTMARD

-1314 KAPDSATAQLKI
+1314 KAPDSATAQLKV
-1326 HKTVEAVE
+1326 HKTVEAAE

-1351 DENGDKTD
+1351 DEKGDKID

-1376 EDLSFDAE
+1376 ENLSFDAE
-1384 GTCNYVIHEV
+1384 GTYNYVIHEV
-1394 GHDDHGW
+1394 GHDSNGW
-1401 VPASDVKAQ
+1401 APASDVKAQ
-1410 VVVGKSN
+1410 IVVGKSN
-1417 DGARFEVKSITY
+1417 DGARFEVKNITY

-1439 VDTYKAKGTSAQLGA
+1439 VDTYKAEGVTAQFGA
-1454 KKLLDGAVLN
+1454 KKFFDGAALN

-1477 KVLQTKANDGD
+1477 KVLQTKANDAD
-1488 GKVTFDDISYDKA
+1488 GKVAFDDIGYDKA

-1506 SISEV
+1506 TISEV
-1511 IPSDAVNDVKD
+1511 VPSDAVNDVKD
-1522 GITYDPSA
+1522 GITYDSSKHVA
-1530 HTVKVV
+1530 KVV
-1536 VTDGGQG
+1536 VTDGGKG

-1553 SDTVPVFTNKYTPA
+1553 SDTVPTFTNKYTPA
-1567 TGSFSID
+1567 TGF
-1574 IQKTVN
+1574 
-1580 GSSENGIVNGYAFSA
+1580 
-1595 AAMGDNA
+1595 
-1602 DQAPKLD
+1602 
-1609 SIITG
+1609 
-1614 EDGKAS
+1614 
-1620 FVGSLAESDMG
+1620 
-1631 KTYRYEISETSKQ
+1631 
-1644 KDGWTNALSQTVEVK
+1644 
-1659 VSDHRNAEGKIDA
+1659 
-1672 AISYPEG
+1672 
-1679 ASCLTFN
+1679 
-1686 NTYTAKGS
+1686 

-1704 GEAPAEDQAFDF
+1704 GEAPAKGQTFDF

-1725 DSAEAPLPEQCTATT
+1725 DSAEAPLPEQCSATT

-1903 GAGWTKAADVYAKVA
+1903 GTGWTKAADVYAKVA

-1930 ATVSYSANKDGSAP
+1930 ATVSYSANVDGSAP

-1949 QFANKYQQ
+1949 QFVNKYQQ

-2009 DGLDDSYEGKEFT
+2009 DGLDDSYAGKEFT

-2032 KGWTKAADVA
+2032 KGWTKAADVVA
-2042 AKVQIGQRGDDNKF
+2042 MVQIGQRGDDNKF

-2062 EGFSAGSVAAFNNT
+2062 EGFPSGSVPTFNNT
-2076 YTATGSAVLSVI
+2076 YTATGSATLSVV
-2088 KKVNGAEPDSD
+2088 KKVNGNDPDSD
-2099 AEFEFALSAGLK
+2099 AEFEFALGSE
-2111 TRDAPLPSV
+2111 THDAPLPSV

-2125 IGSKAAKFGEI
+2125 IGSNEASFGEI

-2186 VEYVDADN
+2186 VEYVKADA
-2194 EQASAAVD
+2194 EQTSASVD
-2202 TQNSAALFNNQYQQA
+2202 AQNSAALFNNQYQQA

-2240 KFSATSSDEGAPTF
+2240 EFSATSSDEGAPTF

-2380 KQIGEEKTISGND
+2380 KQIGEEKTISGSD

-2412 YWVKESS
+2412 YWVKETS

-2432 VVVKVGTEGKR
+2432 VVVKVGAEGKR

-2456 EELPAAVFNNTHADK
+2456 EELPAAVFNNIHADK
-2471 NAEAFLKVS
+2471 KAEAVLKVS
-2480 KTVNGA
+2480 KTVNGTKD
-2486 EDKNL
+2486 ENL

-2516 TGTSSVSFSKIVYDK
+2516 TGTSSAWFGKIVYDK
-2531 AGAYNY
+2531 AGTYNY

-2543 KPGPGWKN
+2543 EPGAGWTN
-2551 AADVNATVEVGYA
+2551 AADVEATVEVAYA

-2574 IEYNNQKVDAAAF
+2574 IEYNNQKTDAAAF
-2587 DNAYEATGQVTLSV
+2587 DNTYEATGQATLSV
-2601 VKQVNGKDPMAG
+2601 AKQVNGKDPLAG

-2682 VTVGQDSGDGTLSAS
+2682 VTVGRDSGDGTLSAS

-2703 SGANGEAALF
+2703 PSANGEAALF

-2732 GGTDKVKD
+2732 GGTDKVRD

-2787 FTYWIHEVGHNDKG
+2787 FTYWIHEVGHNDRG
-2801 WTADKDAKVTVK
+2801 WTADKDVKVTVK

-2832 SAAEFANTYATSGQ
+2832 SVTEFTNTYATSGQ

-2878 NAQGEKISSVEAGV
+2878 NAQGEKIGSVETGV

-3054 VRDGDA
+3054 VRDEDA